1 MTNQIV
7 NQGQWGICGFVA
19 VLNALHQTGTIKE
32 FGKGLTLEDINK
44 RLGAEL
50 VTFLKIIKEE
60 NPDIGTEI
68 VKFTQSFG
76 SPYNSYKSIDQLVE
90 KIKQDLIN
98 SSILTETII
107 NTPGFGIAMT
117 ADAVKLYLEKFA
129 NLSIEA
135 KKQLDIGKLSQYKNC
150 VIGLGNDNK
159 LKHWVY
165 IDKEGYL
172 YNWGNKQ
179 KDLTELKNYNFI
191 DSVFEI
197 KGVKV

>member
-1 MTNQIV
+1 
-7 NQGQWGICGFVA
+7 
-19 VLNALHQTGTIKE
+19 
-32 FGKGLTLEDINK
+32 
-44 RLGAEL
+44 
-50 VTFLKIIKEE
+50 
-60 NPDIGTEI
+60 
-68 VKFTQSFG
+68 
-76 SPYNSYKSIDQLVE
+76 VE